1 MIFGIEGA
9 IEGTFGKS
17 KTKTFTDQTQVLDQD
32 IDRETAAAQRGEQ
45 LTKAQR
51 QTAGISDISQLA
63 PEVQELL
70 ITLMGQSAGPGAE
83 QDLLSFM
90 QGRATGAGAAIGGD
104 IEGIL
109 GAARQTGER
118 AIRARGTAGATRAG
132 SGFNTLVRAMEG
144 RDIAG
149 LETQL
154 AGMAGELG
162 LAGRQQVSEELLGA
176 VSARG
181 ANIQNLTSLAGVLK
195 GARTRGVTQELTA
208 EESSTASLL
217 ASIESMLE
225 KTRAKTRTTG
235 TGVESTKGFNV
246 GGSLKGGISL
256 PTG

>member
-1 MIFGIEGA
+1 MVFGIEGGISGA
-9 IEGTFGKS
+9 FQKS
-17 KTKTFTDQTQVLDQD
+17 KTKTITDQTQVTEQD

-45 LTKAQR
+45 TTEARR

-83 QDLLSFM
+83 QDLLSFI
-90 QGRATGAGAAIGGD
+90 QGRATGGDAAIGGD
-104 IEGIL
+104 IQGIL
-109 GAARQTGER
+109 DSARMSGER
-118 AIRARGTAGATRAG
+118 GIRARRTAGATRAG

-162 LAGRQQVSEELLGA
+162 LAGRQQISEELLGA

-181 ANIQNLTSLAGVLK
+181 ANIQNLTALAGTLK

-225 KTRAKTRTTG
+225 KTRAKTRTRG
-235 TGVESTKGFNV
+235 TSVGTTKGFQV
-246 GGSLKGGISL
+246 AGELKGGISV
-256 PTG
+256 